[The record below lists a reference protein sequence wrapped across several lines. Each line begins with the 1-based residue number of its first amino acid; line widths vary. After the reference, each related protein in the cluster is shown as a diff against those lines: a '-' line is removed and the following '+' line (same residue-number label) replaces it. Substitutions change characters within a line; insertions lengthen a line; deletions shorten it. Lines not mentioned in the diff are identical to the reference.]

1 MSIDREESLF
11 LTVSEDHS
19 QRPIPEFVKTMGEP
33 VRQLGGMAA
42 AYEGVVLG
50 GADKVFGLDELNL
63 WLRRYRFAAYD
74 MELLLPIAHMC
85 LEYAVRLRIREE
97 RPGIQTMAQQ
107 AARELLETDPL
118 NLRVTSRNWMY
129 IYWMVRQFPQAA
141 DPESLRILRH
151 LSGFDTMV
159 ELFVQLTEASARCEN
174 ARDLVEQ
181 AVLLYHKIFTR
192 FFAPDHDKDPVPD
205 NHETP
210 DPMAQPLDEGEPP
223 EPDPA
228 QAELSYEKAGAVL
241 TDGIELSEDALAAI
255 PESLEKNFGPS
266 YQTAQALEEMERT
279 VCVDIHENR
288 KLLFTDGL
296 PESAYEGTSARA
308 ENLRAS
314 RAGNRKMVEAHES
327 SVRQG
332 IRSIE
337 QAFRNALNLKNE
349 PETYRASWGALV
361 SRDLWK
367 AGRCRDPKLF
377 EKVFRQDD
385 STVAVELLIDA
396 SGSQSVRQAM
406 VAMQSYLFSAALSA
420 IHIPHR
426 VMSYCTYGDHT
437 VLRRFRDY
445 DDGPAA
451 DRKILEYRATSNN
464 RDGLALAAAGVDLMR
479 RREDH
484 KILIVFSD
492 GLPNDMVSGRVRAGK
507 PKKYVGEEAVRDTC
521 FQVRK
526 LRRAG
531 AYVLGIFLGDD
542 DELENERMIYGSAF
556 LRIRRAEDF
565 GGSAGKRLS
574 EILLQL

>member
-210 DPMAQPLDEGEPP
+210 DP
-223 EPDPA
+223 
-228 QAELSYEKAGAVL
+228 
-241 TDGIELSEDALAAI
+241 
-255 PESLEKNFGPS
+255 
-266 YQTAQALEEMERT
+266 
-279 VCVDIHENR
+279 
-288 KLLFTDGL
+288 
-296 PESAYEGTSARA
+296 
-308 ENLRAS
+308 
-314 RAGNRKMVEAHES
+314 
-327 SVRQG
+327 
-332 IRSIE
+332 
-337 QAFRNALNLKNE
+337 
-349 PETYRASWGALV
+349 
-361 SRDLWK
+361 
-367 AGRCRDPKLF
+367 
-377 EKVFRQDD
+377 
-385 STVAVELLIDA
+385 
-396 SGSQSVRQAM
+396 
-406 VAMQSYLFSAALSA
+406 
-420 IHIPHR
+420 
-426 VMSYCTYGDHT
+426 
-437 VLRRFRDY
+437 
-445 DDGPAA
+445 
-451 DRKILEYRATSNN
+451 DRKS
-464 RDGLALAAAGVDLMR
+464 V
-479 RREDH
+479 
-484 KILIVFSD
+484 V
-492 GLPNDMVSGRVRAGK
+492 
-507 PKKYVGEEAVRDTC
+507 
-521 FQVRK
+521 
-526 LRRAG
+526 
-531 AYVLGIFLGDD
+531 
-542 DELENERMIYGSAF
+542 
-556 LRIRRAEDF
+556 
-565 GGSAGKRLS
+565 
-574 EILLQL
+574 